1 MFDNRLLGIKF
12 FYTKSKGKCLIS
24 CPVFSAS
31 GDYPLVGSMEC
42 ASCGKMSDIGNDSQG
57 DFIICPELNKALF
70 GLSSFFTSDELS
82 LETVEGILSEA
93 GFDSVGSKKK
103 AKLLDVVRL
112 TVSGG
117 LAARSGK
124 LDAFSKDLDKRDKDL
139 RFMEGALELRKT
151 GFSAFTFSLK
161 GLLISLQRI
170 LNETN
175 SLITD
180 VIKYMD
186 NSFVPKKGSVSVKP
200 NPKQKD
206 KEV

>member
-103 AKLLDVVRL
+103 QKLLATIRPALLGRFV
-112 TVSGG
+112 
-117 LAARSGK
+117 ARSRK
-124 LDAFSKDLDKRDKDL
+124 LNAIAADLDKRDKDL
-139 RFMEGALELRKT
+139 RFMEGAFDLRRSN
-151 GFSAFTFSLK
+151 FSVFTFSLK
-161 GLLISLQRI
+161 GLLISLQKI

-175 SLITD
+175 SLIID